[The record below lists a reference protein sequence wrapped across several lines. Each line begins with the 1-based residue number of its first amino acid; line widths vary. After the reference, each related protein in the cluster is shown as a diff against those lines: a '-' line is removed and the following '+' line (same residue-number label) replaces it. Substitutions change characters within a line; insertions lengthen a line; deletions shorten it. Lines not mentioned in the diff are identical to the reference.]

1 MNSSESKYMYVG
13 RFGVREAQFRKI
25 DKTEKL
31 ECMQIDII
39 SARTENSNLGHLTV
53 VKVFVDFN
61 ML

>member
-1 MNSSESKYMYVG
+1 MYVG